1 MTKTATRKLK
11 APYANLLPPLK
22 TSEREA
28 LAADIKAN
36 GVTHPIAIDEYGN
49 ILDGHHR
56 YAIDRNAPTRVVP
69 GLSPDEK
76 VAYTIRANLARRN
89 LSSDQTREIAK
100 QQKQIA
106 TNLRETDPKKWTQK
120 AVGALLGVDQTSVS
134 RWFSTNMQEHNATK
148 TPTPDARVKV
158 NTPAKVE
165 IAARVEAGESQQQ
178 IAADF
183 GVCQKTVSN
192 IVKMVERAEEKA
204 EVVRQAA
211 SSGDCGP
218 PSVIVSDA
226 VDWLVDQKPC
236 DLLLTDPPY
245 ATDVDDIATFAKRW
259 LPVALDKVKPTGRAY
274 VCVGAY
280 PKELHAYCSVRM
292 PDQILVWTYRNT
304 MGPATKDRYKLN
316 WQAILYY
323 VGKDAPP
330 LNCESLNELFSV
342 QDINAPDGR
351 QGDRFHEWQ
360 KPLELADRL
369 IRHATKPG
377 NLVLDPFCCTGS
389 FVISAATLG
398 RVAKGCDI
406 SIKNLDIAIKRG
418 CVNEG

>member
-1 MTKTATRKLK
+1 MPTTATKKLK
-11 APYANLLPPLK
+11 TPYANLLPPLK

-28 LAADIKAN
+28 LASDIKAN
-36 GVTHPIAIDEYGN
+36 GVLHPVVIDEDGN

-56 YAIDRNAPTRVVP
+56 YAIDRNAPTRTVE
-69 GLSPDEK
+69 GLSDEEK
-76 VAYTIRANLARRN
+76 QAYTIRANLARRN
-89 LSSDQTREIAK
+89 LSPDQAREVAKKQRAIAK
-100 QQKQIA
+100 D
-106 TNLRETDPKKWTQK
+106 LRESDPKKWTLK
-120 AVGALLGVDQTSVS
+120 NLATLLGVDESTVS
-134 RWFSTNMQEHNATK
+134 RWFTNLQTQDSK
-148 TPTPDARVKV
+148 SDPPPDARVKLT
-158 NTPAKVE
+158 TPAKEE
-165 IAARVEAGESQQQ
+165 IVRRIEAGDEQKQ

-183 GVCQKTVSN
+183 CVSEATVSK
-192 IVKMVERAEEKA
+192 IKKSRERADEKA
-204 EVVRQAA
+204 EAVREAA
-211 SSGDCGP
+211 SGGDCGP
-218 PSVIVSDA
+218 PMVQVTDCI
-226 VDWLVDQKPC
+226 DWLIGQKPC

-245 ATDVDDIATFAKRW
+245 ATDVDDIAAFAKRW
-259 LPVALDKVKPTGRAY
+259 LPAALDKVKPTGRAY

-323 VGKDAPP
+323 VGKEAPP
-330 LNCESLNELFSV
+330 LNCDSLNELFSV

-377 NLVLDPFCCTGS
+377 DLVLDPFCCTGS
-389 FVISAATLG
+389 FVLAAATLG

-406 SIKNLDIAIKRG
+406 SKSNLEIAIERG